1 MFPRSV
7 MKFLEITLPRLFTK
21 NGDLPMRQELFHELA
36 KREGKAGEEIW
47 MMIRKSPKEYVTK
60 NDVVFPGR
68 KAL

>member
-1 MFPRSV
+1 
-7 MKFLEITLPRLFTK
+7 LFTK